1 MAALRNDD
9 APNNDYDDG
18 VDYDTDS
25 VSITSTVASTW
36 SETAL
41 YDVEEIISERT
52 YLDHENKAITQYLT
66 KWVGYPL
73 HK

>member
-1 MAALRNDD
+1 MATSRSDD
-9 APNNDYDDG
+9 TPDDGYDDG

-25 VSITSTVASTW
+25 VSVTSTMASTW

-52 YLDHENKAITQYLT
+52 YLDRENKAITQYLT